1 MITPV
6 IPDLKK
12 IRQAENPYSALF
24 DYEQLAK
31 EEEARKQQAQA
42 SQQRIMRTNAV
53 GDALRLISEGV
64 TGSMGASIAP
74 RAVNPGIMQASQRF
88 NALEDQSR
96 ENMERLRLQDLSM
109 KKGAID
115 YNLGQQAAQTQR
127 TWEAGQTE
135 VRNKFAAEQG
145 AAERAS
151 REKISAEDNASRE
164 RQVKLSQEGQIERAN
179 IAAQSRID
187 QITERAKK
195 DVKAAGGFYTSRFDD
210 PTQVEVLS
218 RETVISQFDEIRAA
232 LKAKGVHP
240 GSFNYPKVLEQ
251 QNKGKISDND
261 LDKIVQQFPEVYG
274 KLYPQLYGPEYQQP
288 QQRTYNTP
296 LLPGYVPQG
305 NKIPYNG
312 PLRPTGQTPQAQQSP
327 QKLNFKEAVNALSPD
342 ARRILEG
349 ASTSEDVLNNTRA
362 LIEAKYPN
370 ATPAEKAELANA
382 LYSR

>member
-135 VRNKFAAEQG
+135 ARNRFSAEQ
-145 AAERAS
+145 AEKDRLS
-151 REKISAEDNASRE
+151 REKISAEDNASLEKRARIAGQYSVERVMEQGENKVRE
-164 RQVKLSQEGQIERAN
+164 VQ
-179 IAAQSRID
+179 
-187 QITERAKK
+187 AKASTDFK
-195 DVKAAGGFYTSRFDD
+195 KAGGLYVSRYDD
-210 PTQVEVLS
+210 PLQVEPIS
-218 RETVISQFDEIRAA
+218 KQAVISQFDEIRNI
-232 LKAKGVHP
+232 LKAKGVYP

-251 QNKGKISDND
+251 QNKGTISESD
-261 LDKIVQQFPEVYG
+261 LQKIVQQFPEVYG
-274 KLYPQLYGPEYQQP
+274 KIYPQLYGPDYQQP

-305 NKIPYNG
+305 KKVPYNG
-312 PLRPTGQTPQAQQSP
+312 PLKPTGTAQPQNKPVAQP
-327 QKLNFKEAVNALSPD
+327 TELAKGIFPD
-342 ARRILEG
+342 AQIIYSNGESAEQVANDLK
-349 ASTSEDVLNNTRA
+349 A
-362 LIEAKYPN
+362 LVNSKYSS
-370 ATPAEKAELANA
+370 ATPAEKAAIYNDLIQ
-382 LYSR
+382 RF